1 MDTTGKKFRR
11 ATGVFNTCAAPLHR
25 ARFRKV
31 HPARMLAQSSLK
43 YSLIA
48 IASSFAVG
56 LPLNAAEVVSIGDGD
71 TITVREGSQRI
82 KVRLACIDAPETSQS
97 SYGMAAR
104 QALQRL
110 LPIGSE
116 VSLRTKAID
125 RYKRSVAEVLKGGSN
140 INQTLVKSGEAFVYW
155 QYISGCD
162 RQTYSRLENDARL
175 KRLGIWSVPG
185 GIQRP
190 WDYRRGRRGG
200 STSSSSRGGSSS
212 TRSTSTKY
220 RCGEIGSWSKAQDL
234 LMQGH
239 TYLDRDGDGEA
250 CESLK

>member
-1 MDTTGKKFRR
+1 ML
-11 ATGVFNTCAAPLHR
+11 VQFN
-25 ARFRKV
+25 
-31 HPARMLAQSSLK
+31 LK
-43 YSLIA
+43 NLLIA
-48 IASSFAVG
+48 PFAAIALI
-56 LPLNAAEVVSIGDGD
+56 LPSAAGQVLSIGDGD

-97 SYGMAAR
+97 PYGMESR
-104 QALQRL
+104 RELQRL

-116 VSLRTKAID
+116 VTLKTKAVD
-125 RYKRSVAEVLKGGSN
+125 RYGRSVAEVLKGGSN
-140 INQTLVKSGEAFVYW
+140 INQTLVRTGDAFVYW

-175 KRLGIWSVPG
+175 KGVGVWSVSG

-200 STSSSSRGGSSS
+200 STSSSSGGGASS
-212 TRSTSTKY
+212 TGNSSRKY
-220 RCGEIGSWSKAQDL
+220 RCAEIGSWSRAQEL
-234 LMQGH
+234 LRQGH
-239 TYLDRDGDGEA
+239 TYLDRDSDGEA